1 MASADINSP
10 RSQGQTTLLVEALK
24 RLLRARGMTYREL
37 AETLDLSE
45 ASVKRMFAKE
55 ALTLKR
61 LEEVCGCLDV
71 DLFEVTKLARNQ
83 SAQAQEMSIEQEAAL
98 AADARLLGV
107 FYLVLNDWHL
117 PDILE
122 RYEIEKAEVIALLAK
137 LDHLG
142 LIMLQPND
150 RVRLLIPRT
159 MRLRNDGPIRQ
170 VHGNRVIGDFLAG
183 DFVGEGGMFRLE
195 MRELSAPSYAL
206 IQRKLER
213 VGQEFNEL
221 AELDSYLPSD
231 QRRTIG
237 MAVGT
242 KPWKMSL
249 VTGIKQREEK
259 LTASAVETDADV
271 NPGKKKT

>member
-1 MASADINSP
+1 MTNKSS
-10 RSQGQTTLLVEALK
+10 RSQGQTSLLVDALK
-24 RLLRARGMTYREL
+24 RLLRARGMTYRDL
-37 AETLDLSE
+37 GQSLGLSE
-45 ASVKRMFAKE
+45 ASIKRLFAKE

-61 LEEVCGCLDV
+61 LEEICGCLDV
-71 DLFEVTKLARNQ
+71 DLFEVTKVARSQ
-83 SAQAQEMSIEQEAAL
+83 SAQTQELTIEQEAAL
-98 AADARLLGV
+98 AGDARLLGV
-107 FYLVLNDWHL
+107 FYLVLNEWHV

-122 RYEIEKAEVIALLAK
+122 RYEIEKPEVIALLAK

-142 LIMLQPND
+142 LIMLLPGD

-170 VHGNRVIGDFLAG
+170 VHGNRVIGDFLEG
-183 DFVGEGGMFRLE
+183 DFVAAGGMFRLE
-195 MRELSAPSYAL
+195 MRELSEPSFAL

-213 VGQEFNEL
+213 VCQEFNEL

-237 MAVGT
+237 MSVGS

-249 VTGIKQREEK
+249 VTGIKQRDGVPKVMIDSK
-259 LTASAVETDADV
+259 LRKA
-271 NPGKKKT
+271 

>member
-1 MASADINSP
+1 MDSPAPQSP
-10 RSQGQTTLLVEALK
+10 RSQGQTSLLVEALK
-24 RLLRARGMTYREL
+24 RLLRARGMTYRDL
-37 AETLDLSE
+37 GQSLSLSE
-45 ASVKRMFAKE
+45 ASIKRLFAKE

-61 LEEVCGCLDV
+61 LEEICGCLDV

-83 SAQAQEMSIEQEAAL
+83 SAQAQEMTVQQEAAL

-117 PDILE
+117 PEILE
-122 RYEIEKAEVIALLAK
+122 RYEIEKAEAIALLAK

-142 LIMLQPND
+142 LIMLLPND

-183 DFVGEGGMFRLE
+183 DFVAEGGMFRLE
-195 MRELSAPSYAL
+195 MRELSGPSYAL

-213 VGQEFNEL
+213 IGQEFNEL

-249 VTGIKQREEK
+249 VTGIRQREVK
-259 LTASAVETDADV
+259 AVPHAEV
-271 NPGKKKT
+271 MKKKG

>member
-1 MASADINSP
+1 MTSADINSP

-117 PDILE
+117 PEILE
-122 RYEIEKAEVIALLAK
+122 RYEIEKAEVIALFAK
-137 LDHLG
+137 LDHLS

-259 LTASAVETDADV
+259 LSASAVEADAEV
-271 NPGKKKT
+271 NPGKKKN

>member
-1 MASADINSP
+1 MASNELHSP
-10 RSQGQTTLLVEALK
+10 RSQGQTSLLVEALK
-24 RLLRARGMTYREL
+24 RLLRARGMTYRDL
-37 AETLDLSE
+37 GLTLDLSE

-83 SAQAQEMSIEQEAAL
+83 SAQAQEMTIDQEAAL

-107 FYLVLNDWHL
+107 FYLVLNDWHV

-122 RYEIEKAEVIALLAK
+122 RYEIEKSEAIALLAK

-183 DFVGEGGMFRLE
+183 DFVGEGGMFRME
-195 MRELSAPSYAL
+195 MRELSGPSYAL

-213 VGQEFNEL
+213 IGQEFNEL

-231 QRRTIG
+231 QRKTIG
-237 MAVGT
+237 MAIGT
-242 KPWKMSL
+242 KPWMMSL
-249 VTGIKQREEK
+249 VTGIKLRELKVPVGAE
-259 LTASAVETDADV
+259 SAESE
-271 NPGKKKT
+271 KKKN

>member
-1 MASADINSP
+1 MENIPPKSP
-10 RSQGQTTLLVEALK
+10 RSQGQVSLLVEALK
-24 RLLRARGMTYREL
+24 RLLRARGMTYRDL
-37 AETLDLSE
+37 GHSLGLSE
-45 ASVKRMFAKE
+45 ASIKRLFARE

-61 LEEVCGCLDV
+61 LEEICGCLDV

-83 SAQAQEMSIEQEAAL
+83 SAQAQEMTVAQEAAL

-107 FYLVLNDWHL
+107 FYLVLNDWHV
-117 PDILE
+117 PDIFD

-142 LIMLQPND
+142 LIMLLPND

-183 DFVGEGGMFRLE
+183 DFVAAGGMFRLE
-195 MRELSAPSYAL
+195 MRELSEPSYAL

-213 VGQEFNEL
+213 IGQEFNEL

-249 VTGIKQREEK
+249 VTGIRLREDKAGQNAE
-259 LTASAVETDADV
+259 LT
-271 NPGKKKT
+271 KKKS

>member
-1 MASADINSP
+1 MDSRAHKTP
-10 RSQGQTTLLVEALK
+10 GSQGQTSLLVEALK
-24 RLLRARGMTYREL
+24 RLLRARGMTYRDL
-37 AETLDLSE
+37 ARALELSE
-45 ASVKRMFAKE
+45 ASVKRLFAKE

-61 LEEVCGCLDV
+61 LEEICGCLDV

-83 SAQAQEMSIEQEAAL
+83 SAQAQELTVAQEAAL
-98 AADARLLGV
+98 AGDARLLGV

-117 PDILE
+117 PDILD

-142 LIMLQPND
+142 LIMLLPND

-170 VHGNRVIGDFLAG
+170 VHGNRVMGEFLAG
-183 DFVGEGGMFRLE
+183 DFVAEGGMFRLE
-195 MRELSAPSYAL
+195 MRELSEPSYSL

-213 VGQEFNEL
+213 IGQEFNEL

-237 MAVGT
+237 MAIGT

-249 VTGIKQREEK
+249 VTGIKQREARD
-259 LTASAVETDADV
+259 LSAAD
-271 NPGKKKT
+271 PAKKKIQ